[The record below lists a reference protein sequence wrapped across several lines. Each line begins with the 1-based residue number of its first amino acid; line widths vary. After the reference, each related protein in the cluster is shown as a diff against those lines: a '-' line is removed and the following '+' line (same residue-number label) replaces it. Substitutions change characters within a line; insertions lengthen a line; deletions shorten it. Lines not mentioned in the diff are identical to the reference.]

1 MSKLVKQRKESI
13 QSFLSGGRIDL
24 ADAERE
30 ECDHI
35 MSYLPPQLSGDEILK
50 LVDDAIAKVGAV
62 SVKDTGKVIAILR
75 PALQGKV
82 GDFSEV
88 SAIVKTKLCN
98 Q

>member
-35 MSYLPPQLSGDEILK
+35 MSYLPQQLSQDEIHK
-50 LVDDAIAKVGAV
+50 IVSDTIVEVGAV
-62 SVKDTGKVIAILR
+62 SIKDTGKVIAILR

-82 GDFSEV
+82 SDFSEV
-88 SAIVKTKLCN
+88 SEIIKSKLCKP
-98 Q
+98 